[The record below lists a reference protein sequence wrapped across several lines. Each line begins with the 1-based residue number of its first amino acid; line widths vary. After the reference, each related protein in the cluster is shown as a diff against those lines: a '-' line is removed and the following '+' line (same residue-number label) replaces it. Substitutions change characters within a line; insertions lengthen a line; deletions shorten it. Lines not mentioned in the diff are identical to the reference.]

1 MTSTPLLST
10 LTGAQL
16 SRSCRKRETNMDT
29 GKEENM
35 QGEGEWKREPRRS
48 EERRESGRYEGEGYR
63 HALVPL
69 NWSMNTS
76 HKTRLT
82 PYTSSLHVKGRLYCP
97 GLTAHLTCLD
107 WKKGDISVPVSP
119 LTPSLSLTNQLA
131 GHFFC
136 KYNFFTLVLNSEQ
149 AALGCFIFS
158 LREKTVHSS
167 YFCVCSGF
175 EPQEWPCSFNAGLM
189 YVSGHCATGLIT
201 LRKYC

>member
-16 SRSCRKRETNMDT
+16 SRSCRKREKNMDAA
-29 GKEENM
+29 KEEHM
-35 QGEGEWKREPRRS
+35 QGGGEWRREARRN

-107 WKKGDISVPVSP
+107 WKKGDISVPVPP

-131 GHFFC
+131 GHFSC
-136 KYNFFTLVLNSEQ
+136 KYNFLTLNKQHSDVSFLAWGRKQNTPVTSVFFLDLCLKNARVVLM
-149 AALGCFIFS
+149 LVWCMF
-158 LREKTVHSS
+158 LVTVQ
-167 YFCVCSGF
+167 
-175 EPQEWPCSFNAGLM
+175 P
-189 YVSGHCATGLIT
+189 VS
-201 LRKYC
+201 